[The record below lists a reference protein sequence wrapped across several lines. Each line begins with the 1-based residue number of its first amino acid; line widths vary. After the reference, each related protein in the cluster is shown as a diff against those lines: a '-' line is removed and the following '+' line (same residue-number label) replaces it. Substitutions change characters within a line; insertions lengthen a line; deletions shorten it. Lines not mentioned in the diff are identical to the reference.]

1 MEGYTDKEDHGEV
14 IGYKNADV
22 LLGWGGWIYEGVW
35 LLFRGCVLG
44 GDGMWIGLGMG
55 VGLERAYL
63 YSNLVF
69 YFAHIRIQ
77 CTCLEA
83 AIEFVVVPSRS
94 SRAFYSASE
103 RHILTM
109 SRSPVVSRHY
119 STSST
124 ATRHQH
130 PRHPP
135 PAMEEPPLNAVN
147 PLPSYHSSPPCRY

>member
-1 MEGYTDKEDHGEV
+1 MKIRTFGEV
-14 IGYKNADV
+14 GMVGFTREFGCYFWGAD
-22 LLGWGGWIYEGVW
+22 GAGE
-35 LLFRGCVLG
+35 
-44 GDGMWIGLGMG
+44 GMWIGLGMG
-55 VGLERAYL
+55 VGLERAFL

-77 CTCLEA
+77 CTCLGTA
-83 AIEFVVVPSRS
+83 LKFVVLPSRS
-94 SRAFYSASE
+94 SRAFHSASE
-103 RHILTM
+103 RHILTI
-109 SRSPVVSRHY
+109 SRSPVVSRHS

-147 PLPSYHSSPPCRY
+147 PLPPYHPSPPSRY

>member
-1 MEGYTDKEDHGEV
+1 MEGQTDKEDHGKA
-14 IGYKNADV
+14 IGCENTDV
-22 LLGWGGWIYEGVW
+22 LPGWDGWIYGEFGCYFWDAYAVGEGV
-35 LLFRGCVLG
+35 
-44 GDGMWIGLGMG
+44 WIGLGMG

-77 CTCLEA
+77 CICLGA
-83 AIEFVVVPSRS
+83 AVEFFVVPSRS
-94 SRAFYSASE
+94 SRAFHSASE
-103 RHILTM
+103 RHMLTI

-124 ATRHQH
+124 ASRHQH

-147 PLPSYHSSPPCRY
+147 PLPSYHSSLPCRY